1 MCFPLRCKTVDQ
13 VKSREDAGWSFA
25 PGDPVYIRN
34 YRSGEKWT
42 PGKVKETAGS
52 RVVKVETDN
61 GVVHRHM
68 DQLRR
73 RSTDAPIAASTPPA
87 GPGMP
92 VDHSDAELERTQA
105 PTASDIKGPLLRRST
120 RVRRPVVRYGFQE
133 KGDAANC

>member
-1 MCFPLRCKTVDQ
+1 MCFPPRCKTVDQ
-13 VKSREDAGWSFA
+13 AQSREDAGWSFA

-34 YRSGEKWT
+34 YSSGEKWT
-42 PGKVKETAGS
+42 PGKVKETTGS

-87 GPGMP
+87 CPGVP
-92 VDHSDAELERTQA
+92 ADHSDVELERTEA
-105 PTASDIKGPLLRRST
+105 PTASDIEGPVLRRST